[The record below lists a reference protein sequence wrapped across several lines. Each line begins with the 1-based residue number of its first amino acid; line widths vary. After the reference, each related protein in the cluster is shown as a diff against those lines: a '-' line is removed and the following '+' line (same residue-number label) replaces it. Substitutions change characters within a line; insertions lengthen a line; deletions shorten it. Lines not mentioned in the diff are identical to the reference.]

1 MGIRLIADSC
11 CDTGPQTD
19 ERLRDLSK
27 APLQVLVEEQAFVDD
42 GTSHLEEL
50 IAAMKASRQA
60 ARSACPGPED
70 FACRIRGADDCLV
83 ITLSS
88 KLSGSYNAARNARD
102 LVLEDEP
109 GKRIHIL
116 DSASASAGETRL
128 ALFAQACLDA
138 GNDFDTAVRRAES
151 FAAGMRTLF
160 VLEDLSA
167 LVKSGRL
174 NKVSGIVASILSL
187 CPVLGAD
194 GHGEI
199 KMVAKARGMQNALR
213 RLTEIVGQETA
224 SLCDDGAGSLPG
236 GGTGR
241 IAENAAESL
250 LPRHRQGADGS
261 HRYPVHHV
269 CGQRRY
275 CGGLLMLFRGFSDNL
290 HRFFRFACYSKS
302 ISMRRGG

>member
-102 LVLEDEP
+102 
-109 GKRIHIL
+109 
-116 DSASASAGETRL
+116 
-128 ALFAQACLDA
+128 
-138 GNDFDTAVRRAES
+138 
-151 FAAGMRTLF
+151 
-160 VLEDLSA
+160 
-167 LVKSGRL
+167 
-174 NKVSGIVASILSL
+174 
-187 CPVLGAD
+187 
-194 GHGEI
+194 
-199 KMVAKARGMQNALR
+199 
-213 RLTEIVGQETA
+213 
-224 SLCDDGAGSLPG
+224 
-236 GGTGR
+236 
-241 IAENAAESL
+241 
-250 LPRHRQGADGS
+250 
-261 HRYPVHHV
+261 
-269 CGQRRY
+269 
-275 CGGLLMLFRGFSDNL
+275 
-290 HRFFRFACYSKS
+290 
-302 ISMRRGG
+302 

>member
-1 MGIRLIADSC
+1 MSIQLIADSC
-11 CDTGPQTD
+11 CDTTPELQQ
-19 ERLRDLSK
+19 RLGLVK
-27 APLQVLVEEQAFVDD
+27 APLKINIAGGKTYIDD
-42 GTSHLEEL
+42 GGVDIPTL
-50 IAAMKASRQA
+50 IADMKASKA
-60 ARSACPGPED
+60 AASSACPSPEE
-70 FACRIRGADDCLV
+70 FAELMRPCDECFV
-83 ITLSS
+83 VTLSS

-224 SLCDDGAGSLPG
+224 GAPPRSVMMVLAHCQ
-236 GGTGR
+236 
-241 IAENAAESL
+241 AEERAESL
-250 LPRHRQGADGS
+250 KMQLKASCPAIGKVLMVPTGILS
-261 HRYPVHHV
+261 TMYV
-269 CGQRRY
+269 GN
-275 CGGLLMLFRGFSDNL
+275 GGIVVAF
-290 HRFFRFACYSKS
+290 
-302 ISMRRGG
+302 

>member
-42 GTSHLEEL
+42 GTSHPEEL

-138 GNDFDTAVRRAES
+138 GNDFDTAVRRRNPSPPACAPCS
-151 FAAGMRTLF
+151 CWKI
-160 VLEDLSA
+160 SA
-167 LVKSGRL
+167 PL
-174 NKVSGIVASILSL
+174 
-187 CPVLGAD
+187 
-194 GHGEI
+194 
-199 KMVAKARGMQNALR
+199 
-213 RLTEIVGQETA
+213 
-224 SLCDDGAGSLPG
+224 
-236 GGTGR
+236 
-241 IAENAAESL
+241 
-250 LPRHRQGADGS
+250 
-261 HRYPVHHV
+261 
-269 CGQRRY
+269 
-275 CGGLLMLFRGFSDNL
+275 
-290 HRFFRFACYSKS
+290 
-302 ISMRRGG
+302 

>member
-19 ERLRDLSK
+19 EHLRNLSK
-27 APLQVLVEEQAFVDD
+27 APLQVLVEDQAFVDD
-42 GTSHLEEL
+42 GDSRPEEL
-50 IAAMKASRQA
+50 IAAMKASRRA
-60 ARSACPGPED
+60 VRSACPGPED
-70 FACRIRGADDCLV
+70 FASRMRGADDCLV

-194 GHGEI
+194 GQGEI

-213 RLTEIVGQETA
+213 RLTEIIGQ
-224 SLCDDGAGSLPG
+224 
-236 GGTGR
+236 
-241 IAENAAESL
+241 AAESL
-250 LPRHRQGADGS
+250 LPRHRQGAGGS

>member
-50 IAAMKASRQA
+50 IAAMKASRRGGPFGLPRPGASPAVYVADELYWSSPCPASSA
-60 ARSACPGPED
+60 AP
-70 FACRIRGADDCLV
+70 
-83 ITLSS
+83 ITPR
-88 KLSGSYNAARNARD
+88 ATPRD

-160 VLEDLSA
+160 VLEIFSA

-224 SLCDDGAGSLPG
+224 GAPPRSVTMVLAHCQ
-236 GGTGR
+236 
-241 IAENAAESL
+241 AEERAESL
-250 LPRHRQGADGS
+250 KMQLKASCPAIGKVLMVPTGILS
-261 HRYPVHHV
+261 TMYV
-269 CGQRRY
+269 GN
-275 CGGLLMLFRGFSDNL
+275 GGIVVAF
-290 HRFFRFACYSKS
+290 
-302 ISMRRGG
+302 